1 MRRHAAMRAR
11 RRQMTGT
18 SDAMTTLA
26 SAYVLRDEK
35 GGIWIVE
42 MPQHV
47 QPGGVMPH
55 LAPGDRVAIVS
66 RTADDIVQVRISRHV
81 DTSEMDIRLFAIE
94 RGSSVVT
101 RRLA

>member
-1 MRRHAAMRAR
+1 
-11 RRQMTGT
+11 MTER

-42 MPQHV
+42 MPQHL

-55 LAPGDRVAIVS
+55 LAPGDRVAVVS

-81 DTSEMDIRLFAIE
+81 DTSETDINAKAVRVSGAMATELQ
-94 RGSSVVT
+94 
-101 RRLA
+101 LLLDQ

>member
-1 MRRHAAMRAR
+1 
-11 RRQMTGT
+11 MTGT

-35 GGIWIVE
+35 GAIWIAEV
-42 MPQHV
+42 PQHV

-55 LAPGDRVAIVS
+55 LAPGDTAAVVT

-81 DTSEMDIRLFAIE
+81 GTSETDINVKAVRVSGAIATE
-94 RGSSVVT
+94 
-101 RRLA
+101 LQLLLDQ